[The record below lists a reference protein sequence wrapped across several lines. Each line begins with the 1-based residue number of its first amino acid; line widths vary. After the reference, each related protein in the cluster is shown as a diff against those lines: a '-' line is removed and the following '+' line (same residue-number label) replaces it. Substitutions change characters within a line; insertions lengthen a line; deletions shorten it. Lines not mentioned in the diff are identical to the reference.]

1 MMNTT
6 ITTKLEW
13 HPSHFNY
20 TLVLKKLENT
30 SQTQHCSI
38 ALKCNRLV
46 LTMNM
51 KPNMSIRSF
60 VFYFCLN
67 SGEFRS
73 FFWSKFLCVG
83 WNHIFQV
90 QIWQNLTQK
99 ENTGLWAIQ
108 DSMLSSYEPNVA
120 PPQKGFVNSHD
131 AILFNNIEN
140 MQKASIK
147 SIYWIECHEILPL
160 LTEYP
165 INILFSVRSLCK
177 S

>member
-46 LTMNM
+46 FTMNM

-108 DSMLSSYEPNVA
+108 DSIHAKFLRTQRRSPTKKGSSILMMLY
-120 PPQKGFVNSHD
+120 F
-131 AILFNNIEN
+131 
-140 MQKASIK
+140 SIIWK
-147 SIYWIECHEILPL
+147 TCGKLQSKQYTGLSAMRYFP
-160 LTEYP
+160 Y
-165 INILFSVRSLCK
+165 
-177 S
+177 